1 MSLSTI
7 GTSHATSCL
16 HAIKGGNTFNPHS
29 RALKES
35 TGATVGRGV
44 MDMHAFLLA
53 IGVIATAIGMFTIGF
68 GIPINEFSFGNTLI
82 IAGTICVIGGLVL
95 IGIAAAVREL
105 RRTADAVGGRSLMR
119 GTRPESGEPA
129 VQGLGARSGS
139 GVARG
144 TFPQKPNSE
153 GLGREQRTPE
163 PRLAAVFS
171 NDGPQVEMPTGR
183 PRPNIF
189 PMVRAVGDA
198 TVVEEPESVPL
209 SPHAPARG
217 PVPMRAERAPEAR
230 SMPQPASKQSSGV
243 APAARS
249 AVLEAP
255 RLGSAGERPV
265 DQPQRANMFDAVWPT
280 ELKAEVRSGAAVATE
295 ARAPTPAPVAA
306 RERIE
311 PVAEKQEEVAP
322 TVQRAASEL
331 RAVSIL
337 KSGVIDGMAYTL
349 YTDGAIE
356 AHLAQGTMR
365 FGSIDELREH
375 LENNQ

>member
-1 MSLSTI
+1 
-7 GTSHATSCL
+7 
-16 HAIKGGNTFNPHS
+16 
-29 RALKES
+29 
-35 TGATVGRGV
+35 
-44 MDMHAFLLA
+44 MHAFLLA

-119 GTRPESGEPA
+119 GTRPESGEPP

-144 TFPQKPNSE
+144 TFPQKPNTE
-153 GLGREQRTPE
+153 GLGRELRTQE

-171 NDGPQVEMPTGR
+171 NDGPQDEMPSGR

-217 PVPMRAERAPEAR
+217 PAPMRAERAPEAR
-230 SMPQPASKQSSGV
+230 SMPQPASKQSNGA

-265 DQPQRANMFDAVWPT
+265 DQPLRANMFDAVWPT
-280 ELKAEVRSGAAVATE
+280 EAKAEARSGVAVATE
-295 ARAPTPAPVAA
+295 AYARAPAPAPVNA
-306 RERIE
+306 RIE
-311 PVAEKQEEVAP
+311 PVVAAEKQEEVAP

-331 RAVSIL
+331 RPVSIL

-375 LENNQ
+375 LESNQ

>member
-1 MSLSTI
+1 
-7 GTSHATSCL
+7 
-16 HAIKGGNTFNPHS
+16 
-29 RALKES
+29 
-35 TGATVGRGV
+35 
-44 MDMHAFLLA
+44 MHAFLLA

-119 GTRPESGEPA
+119 GARPEPGEPA

-139 GVARG
+139 GVTRG

-171 NDGPQVEMPTGR
+171 NDGPQDEMPSGR

-217 PVPMRAERAPEAR
+217 PVPAPLRAERAPEAR
-230 SMPQPASKQSSGV
+230 SSKQSNGA

-249 AVLEAP
+249 AVLEAS

-265 DQPQRANMFDAVWPT
+265 DQPLRANMFDAVWPT
-280 ELKAEVRSGAAVATE
+280 EVKAEVRSSAAVATE
-295 ARAPTPAPVAA
+295 VYVRAPTPAPVTA
-306 RERIE
+306 RIE
-311 PVAEKQEEVAP
+311 PVVAAEKQEEVAP
-322 TVQRAASEL
+322 TVQRAANEL
-331 RAVSIL
+331 RPVSVL

>member
-1 MSLSTI
+1 
-7 GTSHATSCL
+7 
-16 HAIKGGNTFNPHS
+16 
-29 RALKES
+29 
-35 TGATVGRGV
+35 
-44 MDMHAFLLA
+44 MHAFLLA

-171 NDGPQVEMPTGR
+171 NDGPQDEMPSGR

-217 PVPMRAERAPEAR
+217 PAPMRAERTPEAR
-230 SMPQPASKQSSGV
+230 SMPQPASKQSNG
-243 APAARS
+243 APLAARS
-249 AVLEAP
+249 AVLEAS

-265 DQPQRANMFDAVWPT
+265 EPLRANMFDAVWPT
-280 ELKAEVRSGAAVATE
+280 EAKAEVRSGAAVATE
-295 ARAPTPAPVAA
+295 AYARAPAPAPVNAHT
-306 RERIE
+306 E
-311 PVAEKQEEVAP
+311 PVVAVEKQEEVAP
-322 TVQRAASEL
+322 TVQSAASEL
-331 RAVSIL
+331 RPVSIL

-375 LENNQ
+375 LESNQ

>member
-1 MSLSTI
+1 
-7 GTSHATSCL
+7 
-16 HAIKGGNTFNPHS
+16 
-29 RALKES
+29 
-35 TGATVGRGV
+35 
-44 MDMHAFLLA
+44 MHAFLLA

-105 RRTADAVGGRSLMR
+105 RRTADAVGGRSLVR
-119 GTRPESGEPA
+119 GTRPESGELA
-129 VQGLGARSGS
+129 VQGLGARGGS

-171 NDGPQVEMPTGR
+171 NDGPQDEMPSGR

-217 PVPMRAERAPEAR
+217 PAPMRAERAAEAR
-230 SMPQPASKQSSGV
+230 SMPQPASKQSNGA

-249 AVLEAP
+249 AVLEAS

-265 DQPQRANMFDAVWPT
+265 EPLRANMFDAVWPT
-280 ELKAEVRSGAAVATE
+280 EAKAEVRSGAAVATE
-295 ARAPTPAPVAA
+295 AYARAPAPVPINA
-306 RERIE
+306 RIE
-311 PVAEKQEEVAP
+311 PVVAVEKQEEVAP
-322 TVQRAASEL
+322 TVQSAASEL
-331 RAVSIL
+331 RPVSIL

-375 LENNQ
+375 LESNQ